1 MKIKK
6 DDLKTWIAMR
16 VPDLLPPWQKVS
28 EVDEMPTDWD
38 CPMAKK
44 KGTVHKSVS
53 SFFYLFGFNS

>member
-44 KGTVHKSVS
+44 KRDRS
-53 SFFYLFGFNS
+53 